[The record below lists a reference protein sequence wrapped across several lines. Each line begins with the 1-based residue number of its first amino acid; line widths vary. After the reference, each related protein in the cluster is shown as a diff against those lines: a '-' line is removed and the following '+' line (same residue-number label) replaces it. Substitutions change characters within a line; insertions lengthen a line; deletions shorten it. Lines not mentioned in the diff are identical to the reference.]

1 MAIVSVDNSRK
12 NIILYIAFVIF
23 FATCLRITS
32 TRDNITASLKCST
45 FYATDSPECRSDA
58 DSGTLPPPGELPG
71 DGSSPYI
78 NNLVG
83 VESTTVPPQE
93 VYHEKPQ
100 AGEKLSAQS
109 GLEPSK
115 SGYLKPDP
123 GSSIKS
129 LTSYRKRTS
138 NKVAAIIET
147 RMQIGMFAI
156 LLHFSGILGP
166 EWPIVLFT
174 TPEAYKD
181 YAHSNSSAINRLI
194 KNGGLEIKLLPNGVD
209 FPNTTMY
216 SKYMCE
222 KHMWEELAPAEHILI
237 FQSDSMLCA
246 NSPLSVDDFLEY
258 DIIGAPITAK
268 HGRGFNGGF
277 SLRKRSSTLRVL
289 ERFDWNNYPKPALE
303 DQWYHGRLLELQAE
317 DMNLTSTSNIHIPD
331 VNTGKMFAVET
342 QDYPTPVGVH
352 QARRFPKEETIPLEL
367 YCPEFRLS
375 TGPWHI

>member
-1 MAIVSVDNSRK
+1 MAIVSADNRTK

-45 FYATDSPECRSDA
+45 FYATDSPECRPET
-58 DSGTLPPPGELPG
+58 DSSTLPPPEQLPG
-71 DGSSPYI
+71 EGSSPYI
-78 NNLVG
+78 NGLVG
-83 VESTTVPPQE
+83 VESTVPPEE
-93 VYHEKPQ
+93 VPHEKPQAEGKPQSGEKPQ

-115 SGYLKPDP
+115 SGM
-123 GSSIKS
+123 
-129 LTSYRKRTS
+129 RTS

-174 TPEAYKD
+174 TTGAYDD

-194 KNGGLEIKLLPNGVD
+194 KTGGLEIKLLPDGVD
-209 FPNTTMY
+209 FPNTVMY

-331 VNTGKMFAVET
+331 LNTGKMFAVET